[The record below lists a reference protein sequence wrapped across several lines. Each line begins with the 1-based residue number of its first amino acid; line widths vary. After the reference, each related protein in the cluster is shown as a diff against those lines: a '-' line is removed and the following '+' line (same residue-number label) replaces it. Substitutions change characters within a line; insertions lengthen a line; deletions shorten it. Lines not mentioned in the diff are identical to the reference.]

1 MMIGSIAV
9 GAWVVRIVFVIL
21 LIQALIEGKLRVAL
35 VAVGLA
41 CAGWLVVGR
50 VNPSLVMPY
59 LAVVDI
65 GLVFVV
71 LGRDIRLN

>member
-1 MMIGSIAV
+1 MMIGSVAI
-9 GAWVVRIVFVIL
+9 GAWVVRIVFIIL
-21 LIQALIEGKLRVAL
+21 VVQALIEDKIRVAI

-41 CAGWLVVGR
+41 LFGWAVVGHL
-50 VNPSLVMPY
+50 NANLVLPY

-71 LGRDIRLN
+71 LGRDLRLN

>member
-1 MMIGSIAV
+1 MMIGSIAI

-21 LIQALIEGKLRVAL
+21 LIQALIEGKVRVAA

-41 CAGWLVVGR
+41 LFGWVVVSR
-50 VNPSLVMPY
+50 VNVNLVLPY

-71 LGRDIRLN
+71 LGRDVRLN

>member
-1 MMIGSIAV
+1 MMIGSIAI

-21 LIQALIEGKLRVAL
+21 LVQALIEGKTRVAV

-41 CAGWLVVGR
+41 LFGWFIVGR
-50 VNPSLVMPY
+50 ANAALVLPY
-59 LAVVDI
+59 LAIVDI

-71 LGRDIRLN
+71 LGRDVRLN

>member
-1 MMIGSIAV
+1 MIGSIAI

-21 LIQALIEGKLRVAL
+21 LVQALIEGKTRVAV

-41 CAGWLVVGR
+41 LFGWFVVGR
-50 VNPSLVMPY
+50 ANVDLVLPY
-59 LAVVDI
+59 LAIVDI

-71 LGRDIRLN
+71 LGRDLRLN

>member
-1 MMIGSIAV
+1 MMIGSIAI

-21 LIQALIEGKLRVAL
+21 LVQAIIEEQIRVAV

-41 CAGWLVVGR
+41 VFGWLVVGH
-50 VNPSLVMPY
+50 VNANLVLPY

-71 LGRDIRLN
+71 LGRDLRLN